1 MIVFL
6 ASGFSTSSETLKN
19 RLEKNL
25 NLKSFTFKSGSGV
38 GHLNIN
44 IRLKK
49 LIKLKFLKLIKSD
62 ILLEQHLFPIKNNL
76 EILDSLFGLNN
87 IKFIVT
93 YRNIFDTIN
102 NLLKRKNKTNTF
114 HFFRSNFYPT
124 YDNFKSEKFNINI
137 FDVITVINFYA
148 LWFKIE
154 KEKYIKNLEFISFD
168 ENTKDVNIVNQKLT
182 KFLGRR
188 INLDQKISA
197 NLFKNENHNINEKL
211 KEFIYD
217 YAKSFKD
224 IDFKRIGL

>member
-25 NLKSFTFKSGSGV
+25 NLKSFTFKSGSGI

-114 HFFRSNFYPT
+114 
-124 YDNFKSEKFNINI
+124 
-137 FDVITVINFYA
+137 
-148 LWFKIE
+148 
-154 KEKYIKNLEFISFD
+154 
-168 ENTKDVNIVNQKLT
+168 
-182 KFLGRR
+182 
-188 INLDQKISA
+188 
-197 NLFKNENHNINEKL
+197 
-211 KEFIYD
+211 
-217 YAKSFKD
+217 
-224 IDFKRIGL
+224 